1 MTDLRGAFRDA
12 GLQAL
17 FETELPVG
25 LALLDAE
32 QRYVLINDTLA
43 TFNGVAREQAIGRT
57 VAEVLPDAYPLL
69 QPLLARVLQ
78 GGEALDDLRIDA
90 EVPSHPGQ
98 LSHWE
103 ASYLPV
109 HAATGEVA
117 GVLVKAVNL
126 SWQMAHERALR
137 ESEAHLRRVLDS
149 LFAFVGVLTPQGVL
163 VQANKAPLE
172 AAGIRAEDVIGRPFW
187 DTYWWNHDPVMV
199 EWMQEAIERAR
210 AGQVTRADVSA
221 RMAGDSR
228 MVIDFM
234 LAPMRNDQGE
244 ITHLIPSAI
253 DVSDRVEGEAALRAS
268 EARFRSVFEAAPDGM
283 AIIEAPDTIVRANAS
298 LCRIFGYRAEAL
310 QGRSVTSLLDEAQG
324 SHHGALMQGFWGRPQ
339 ERRMA
344 PKRDVTGRR
353 ADGSQVYVE
362 VGLTPLPGARPQ
374 RMLITVSDV
383 TERLRAQQQIE
394 QALREK
400 TVLLNEVHHRVKNN
414 LQIIASLLRLQ
425 SRHVDDPVRR
435 VLGESRSRVKA
446 MALTHQLLYECHD
459 FAGLELGVYLKRLAH
474 LLRETHLP
482 PDAPQGARL
491 RIEVHAPETGLRID
505 LQRAVPCALLVNE
518 LVTNAI
524 KHAFPDG
531 RAGQIVIEAAAATV
545 GAEGGIVLTFEDD
558 GVGIPPGVRLG
569 QQGTLGFQL
578 VPLLAAQLGAIVDIE
593 AGRAGGARFIV
604 RIPPAEASP

>member
-1 MTDLRGAFRDA
+1 MADSRVALRDA
-12 GLQAL
+12 GLQVL

-25 LALLDAE
+25 LALLDD
-32 QRYVLINDTLA
+32 QHRYVLINQTLA
-43 TFNGVAREQAIGRT
+43 TFNGVAREQALGRS
-57 VAEVLPDAYPLL
+57 VAEVLPEAYPLL
-69 QPLLARVLQ
+69 RPLLERVLLH
-78 GGEALDDLRIDA
+78 GEALCDFRLDA
-90 EVPSHPGQ
+90 EVPSQPGQ

-109 HAATGEVA
+109 RAASGEVV

-149 LFAFVGVLTPQGVL
+149 LFAFVGVLTPEGVL

-187 DTYWWNHDPVMV
+187 DTYWWNHDAALVD
-199 EWMQEAIERAR
+199 WMREAVARAR
-210 AGQVTRADVSA
+210 EGQVTRGDVA
-221 RMAGDSR
+221 VRMAGDSR

-268 EARFRSVFEAAPDGM
+268 EARFRSVFEASPDGM
-283 AIIEAPDTIVRANAS
+283 ALIEAPDRLVRVNAS
-298 LCRIFGYRAEAL
+298 LCRIFGYRADAL
-310 QGRSVTSLLDEAQG
+310 QGQSVALLLDDD
-324 SHHGALMQGFWGRPQ
+324 HGPGHAELMQGFWSRPQ

-344 PKRDVTGRR
+344 PKREVTGRR
-353 ADGSQVYVE
+353 ADGSVVHVE
-362 VGLTPLPGARPQ
+362 VGLTPLPGAGVPQ
-374 RMLITVSDV
+374 MLITVSDV
-383 TERLRAQQQIE
+383 TARMQAQQQIE

-425 SRHVDDPVRR
+425 SKHVDDPVRR

-459 FAGLELGVYLKRLAH
+459 FAGLELGLYLKRLAH

-482 PDAPQGARL
+482 SDAPQAQAVL
-491 RIEVHAPETGLRID
+491 IDVQAAESGLRID

-524 KHAFPDG
+524 KHAFPNG
-531 RAGQIVIEAAAATV
+531 RAGRIGITADAGPA
-545 GAEGGIVLTFEDD
+545 GSIVLSFEDD
-558 GVGIPPGVRLG
+558 GVGIPRGVRLG

-578 VPLLAAQLGAIVDIE
+578 VPLLAAQLDASIDIE
-593 AGRAGGARFIV
+593 AGRAGGARFV
-604 RIPPAEASP
+604 VNIPPAEVSP

>member
-1 MTDLRGAFRDA
+1 MADIRVALRDA
-12 GLQAL
+12 GLQVL

-25 LALLDAE
+25 LALLDD
-32 QRYVLINDTLA
+32 QHRYVLINETLA
-43 TFNGVAREQAIGRT
+43 MFNGVGRAHALGRT
-57 VAEVLPDAYPLL
+57 VAEVLPAAYPLL
-69 QPLLARVLQ
+69 KPLLDRVLQ
-78 GGEALDDLRIDA
+78 GGEALCDFRVDA
-90 EVPSHPGQ
+90 EVPSQPGQ
-98 LSHWE
+98 LSQWE

-109 HAATGEVA
+109 RAASGEVV

-149 LFAFVGVLTPQGVL
+149 LFAFVGVLTPEGVL

-187 DTYWWNHDPVMV
+187 DTYWWNHDAALVA
-199 EWMQEAIERAR
+199 WMREAVARAR
-210 AGQVTRADVSA
+210 EGQVTRGDVA
-221 RMAGDSR
+221 VRMAGDSR

-234 LAPMRNDQGE
+234 LAPMRNDHGE

-268 EARFRSVFEAAPDGM
+268 EARFRSVFEASPDGM
-283 AIIEAPDTIVRANAS
+283 ALIEAPDRLVRVNAS
-298 LCRIFGYRAEAL
+298 LCRIFGYRAEDL
-310 QGRSVTSLLDEAQG
+310 QGESVALLLDDSQWPDHA
-324 SHHGALMQGFWGRPQ
+324 SLMQGFWSRPQ

-344 PKRDVTGRR
+344 PKREVTGRR
-353 ADGSQVYVE
+353 ADGSVVHVE
-362 VGLTPLPGARPQ
+362 VGLTPLPGAGTQ
-374 RMLITVSDV
+374 QMLITVSDV
-383 TERLRAQQQIE
+383 TARLQAQQQIE

-425 SRHVDDPVRR
+425 SKHVDDPVRR

-482 PDAPQGARL
+482 SDDPQAQAV
-491 RIEVHAPETGLRID
+491 RIDVQAAESGLRID

-531 RAGQIVIEAAAATV
+531 RAGCIGIRAEAGPT
-545 GAEGGIVLTFEDD
+545 GGIVLSFEDD
-558 GVGIPPGVRLG
+558 GVGIPRGVRLG

-578 VPLLAAQLGAIVDIE
+578 VPLLAAQLDASIDIE
-593 AGRAGGARFIV
+593 AGRAGGARFV
-604 RIPPAEASP
+604 VHIPPAEVSP